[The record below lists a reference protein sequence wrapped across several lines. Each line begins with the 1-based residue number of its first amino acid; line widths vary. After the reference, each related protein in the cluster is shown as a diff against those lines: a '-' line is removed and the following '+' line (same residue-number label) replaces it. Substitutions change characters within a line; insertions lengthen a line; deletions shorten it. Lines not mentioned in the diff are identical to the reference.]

1 MARRKTL
8 PDSVQAKYALAE
20 RLRLLR
26 SELYGD
32 RGGPELARRLGLPIR
47 TWYNYE
53 SGVTVPAEVVLK
65 IIELTSVEPMW
76 LLHGEGAKFRTP
88 RTGRSE
94 SIVGSGM
101 SVGVLLRTALQML
114 ENDESSRGTPSAPRR
129 DLSELSEGDPAF
141 EEDAPHGLGNGA
153 THANGNGGGSEV
165 ALFEVDAVGREPLT
179 RTSGPRYLAAK
190 SEWLDAERD
199 CRCIQVVG
207 DAMAPILMD
216 GAYVAFSKAEESP
229 ASLDGKMVVAWV
241 DNTPVVRWLQYCD
254 KFALLL
260 AENRSTVPNQILV
273 DLESRPGQGKM
284 RRVLWINT
292 PH

>member
-8 PDSVQAKYALAE
+8 PDSVQAKFALAE

-26 SELYGD
+26 SELYGE

-53 SGVTVPAEVVLK
+53 SGVTIPAEVVLK

-76 LLHGEGAKFRTP
+76 LLHGQGPKFRTA
-88 RTGRSE
+88 GSE
-94 SIVGSGM
+94 RAESLRGGNV
-101 SVGVLLRTALQML
+101 SVGGLLRTALQIL
-114 ENDESSRGTPSAPRR
+114 ENSESARRSATPADR
-129 DLSELSEGDPAF
+129 DR
-141 EEDAPHGLGNGA
+141 EEHVNGV
-153 THANGNGGGSEV
+153 HGGSTANEV
-165 ALFEVDAVGREPLT
+165 ALIEVADADHEPLT
-179 RTSGPRYLAAK
+179 RTSGPRYLATR

-216 GAYVAFSKAEESP
+216 GACVAFAKTEEP
-229 ASLDGKMVVAWV
+229 LADLDGKMVVAWI
-241 DNTPVVRWLQYCD
+241 DHEPIVRWFQYCD
-254 KFALLL
+254 KIALLR
-260 AENRSTVPNQILV
+260 AENPATVPNQLLV
-273 DLESRPGQGKM
+273 DLESRTEDRTI

>member
-20 RLRLLR
+20 RLRSLR
-26 SELYGD
+26 AELFGE
-32 RGGPELARRLGLPIR
+32 RGGPELSRRLGLPIR

-76 LLHGEGAKFRTP
+76 LLHGQGPKFRSSRP
-88 RTGRSE
+88 GRPE
-94 SIVGSGM
+94 AVVGSGV
-101 SVGVLLRTALQML
+101 SVGALLRTALQML
-114 ENDESSRGTPSAPRR
+114 EHDETSRMSPGRREREEAAASENGVEPNDDEA
-129 DLSELSEGDPAF
+129 LIEV
-141 EEDAPHGLGNGA
+141 
-153 THANGNGGGSEV
+153 NGG
-165 ALFEVDAVGREPLT
+165 AREPLT
-179 RTSGPRYLAAK
+179 RTSGPRYLAAR

-207 DAMAPILMD
+207 DAMVPILMD
-216 GAYVAFSKAEESP
+216 GAYVAYSKNQEPLAE
-229 ASLDGKMVVAWV
+229 LDGKMVVAWV
-241 DNTPVVRWLQYCD
+241 DKQPVARWFQFCD
-254 KFALLL
+254 KVGVLR
-260 AENRSTVPNQILV
+260 AENPATVPNQILV
-273 DLESRPGQGKM
+273 DFEARPEDRTI